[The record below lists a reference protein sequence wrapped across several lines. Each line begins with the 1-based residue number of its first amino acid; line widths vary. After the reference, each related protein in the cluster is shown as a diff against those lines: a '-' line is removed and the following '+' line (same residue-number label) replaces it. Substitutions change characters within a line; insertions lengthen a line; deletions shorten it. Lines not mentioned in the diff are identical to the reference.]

1 MPLSNC
7 DVCAKASAAFVLP
20 VLVLFAFASRCFL
33 RSSFA
38 PIAVISRMYCD
49 LNFLVYFLL
58 RIEDH
63 VKVGAVEVGVVIG
76 T

>member
-7 DVCAKASAAFVLP
+7 DVYARASTTFILL
-20 VLVLFAFASRCFL
+20 VLVLFAFALYCFL
-33 RSSFA
+33 CYSFA
-38 PIAVISRMYCD
+38 FIIVISCVYCN

-58 RIEDH
+58 YIEDYI
-63 VKVGAVEVGVVIG
+63 EVGVVVR